1 MDALDRDDLDAPAGR
16 TAHRS
21 PFAVLPNSQ
30 GGLKAGAEL
39 EVQLSPYGAFPGLR
53 GDERVIQRCDRVA
66 FEAVVKNFRPE
77 VLVDFEHHA
86 ETGGNT
92 EAAAW
97 VQRVRVDPAKGLLA
111 TFRFTDAGADAVSNR
126 RLRFLSPVWE
136 LDPAGRPVRL
146 ISVGLTNKPNL
157 PVRPVFNRAPVA
169 RGVNGERQTENGEP
183 LTDNRSPGGAAAPR
197 SPLTD
202 NRSPFRLK
210 GENPM
215 NEDTTEP
222 TPAAP
227 DLRARLIEILGLGPD
242 ADDAAIIQAA
252 ENLRAVAA
260 EAQEA
265 ALNAEAEA
273 AAEENKEAIQNK
285 EAFKR
290 LYVANREAGRAFAA
304 TLRRVPA
311 PTPVCNRAQ
320 ARRPAPLAAEADADR
335 AILNKWER
343 MAPGPEKD
351 AFLVLNKAAIQRACA
366 NPAD

>member
-1 MDALDRDDLDAPAGR
+1 MKRVILNIASAPLPETVAAGD
-16 TAHRS
+16 
-21 PFAVLPNSQ
+21 
-30 GGLKAGAEL
+30 EL
-39 EVQLSPYGAFPGLR
+39 EVQLAPYGDFPGVLGGR
-53 GDERVIQRCDRVA
+53 TVRQRCDRAA
-66 FEAVVKNFRPE
+66 FERLAGNFSGE
-77 VLVDFEHHA
+77 VLVDFEHKA
-86 ETGGNT
+86 ERGGDT

-97 VQRVRVDPAKGLLA
+97 VQALRVDPAKGLMA
-111 TFRFTDAGADAVSNR
+111 TFRFTDVGAEAVANR

-136 LDPAGRPVRL
+136 LDAEGRPCRL
-146 ISVGLTNKPNL
+146 VSVGLTNKPNL
-157 PVRPVFNRAPVA
+157 PVRPVLNRAPVA

-242 ADDAAIIQAA
+242 ADDDAILQAA

-304 TLRRVPA
+304 CLRRVPA
-311 PTPVCNRAQ
+311 TTPVCNRAQ

-366 NPAD
+366 AASGES